1 MGKPSRTFM
10 LCWGLLVL
18 TISAAPS
25 IAQEGVVGGDIL
37 LSGLEIDVQRFVQVP
52 DFGGNRPRLNALTYT
67 GLPGDDRLFVV
78 DDGFSGR
85 IYQFDRGDT
94 GGTQVATEF
103 FDVGA
108 AVLSETGREVNN
120 DNLAHGGVR
129 GLAFHPDFANNGK
142 FYTSIMEDRPVST
155 AGHTYIS
162 DVASPV
168 SADSVLVE
176 WTYDHGLEQVDTTSY
191 REVFRVG
198 IPVYDHPIKQ
208 IGFNPLASP
217 IDEDYGLLYVAHG
230 DGSIQAADPGG
241 GQNSDGRGK
250 IIRIDPLI
258 DGANSYSVPATN
270 PFVGDAGMLDEVY
283 ALGFRNPHNLSFAD
297 SLDGPQLIVA
307 DIGRDNVEEVNIV
320 AAMANHGW
328 SEREGTFVH
337 INAGGGN
344 INGVSPLPV
353 DEADFGFT
361 YPVAQF
367 GHDVPAGTG
376 FAGQAVVGGHVIANG
391 SELDGEYIFGEFATT
406 GRLFHASYDDM
417 LAAITTLDPL
427 DPARD
432 EPGELTQAIVE
443 EFTVLLDHDNN
454 PLTPSLVKA
463 SMKDV
468 IDDEPSYVGGGRA
481 DLRMGEGP
489 GGELYILNK
498 RNGYIYIATSTLR
511 TAGDGN
517 GDGKVDGLDYLIWAG
532 AFGDNP
538 ALDPPGSP
546 ENGDYNDDD
555 VVDGLDYLLWAT
567 QFGQGP
573 NDAVA
578 VPEPATWALFLLGLS
593 LISIARRR

>member
-1 MGKPSRTFM
+1 MGKRPRTYRRCLGM
-10 LCWGLLVL
+10 LVL
-18 TISAAPS
+18 LLSATSAS
-25 IAQEGVVGGDIL
+25 AQEGVVGGDIL
-37 LSGLEIDVQRFVQVP
+37 LSGLEIDVRRFVQVP
-52 DFGGNRPRLNALTYT
+52 DFGGSRPRLNALTYT
-67 GLPGDDRLFVV
+67 GMPGDDRLFVV
-78 DDGFSGR
+78 DDGNSGR
-85 IYQFDRGDT
+85 IYQFDGSDAS
-94 GGTQVATEF
+94 GTQVASEF
-103 FDVGA
+103 FHVDA
-108 AVLSETGREVNN
+108 AVFTATGRRVNN

-142 FYTSIMEDRPVST
+142 FYTSIMEDRPVTT

-162 DVASPV
+162 DVASPI

-198 IPVYDHPIKQ
+198 MPVYDHPIKQ
-208 IGFNPLASP
+208 ISFNRLAQPL
-217 IDEDYGLLYVAHG
+217 DEDYGLLYIAHG
-230 DGSIQAADPGG
+230 DGSTQSADPGG

-250 IIRIDPLI
+250 ILRIDPLI

-297 SLDGPQLIVA
+297 SPDGPQLIVA
-307 DIGRDNVEEVNIV
+307 DIGRSNVEEVNIV
-320 AAMANHGW
+320 AAMGNHGW

-344 INGVSPLPV
+344 INGVDPLPAN
-353 DEADFGFT
+353 EADFGFT

-367 GHDVPAGTG
+367 GHDVPAGST
-376 FAGQAVVGGHVIANG
+376 FSGQAIVGGHVIANG
-391 SELDGEYIFGEFATT
+391 SVLDGEYIFGEFATT
-406 GRLFHASYDDM
+406 GRLFHANYDDM
-417 LAAITTLDPL
+417 LAAVTMLDPM

-432 EPGELTQAIVE
+432 EPGELTQATVE
-443 EFTVLLDHDNN
+443 EFTVLFDHDND
-454 PLTPSLVKA
+454 PMTASLLRS
-463 SMKDV
+463 SMEDV
-468 IDDEPSYVGGGRA
+468 IDDEPTYSGGGRA

-511 TAGDGN
+511 TPGDGN

-532 AFGDNP
+532 AFGDDP
-538 ALDPPGSP
+538 AMDPPGSP
-546 ENGDYNDDD
+546 ENGDYNDDGI
-555 VVDGLDYLLWAT
+555 VDGLDYLLWAE

-578 VPEPATWALFLLGLS
+578 APEPASGTLS
-593 LISIARRR
+593 LLALLLIGAMRRR